1 MASHH
6 IAHKEKPKTLPSAGK
21 VMGIVFW
28 DSEGCIPVNFLEK
41 E

>member
-6 IAHKEKPKTLPSAGK
+6 IAKKKPKTVPSPGK
-21 VMGIVFW
+21 VTGIVFW